1 MRRECIRCNSRQ
13 QAGILDGFE
22 TITHQHLR
30 PNERPKIPIAAG
42 NKYKKNTAEARLA
55 IKRRNQELTAQEP
68 CAAMPNRNPKRM

>member
-1 MRRECIRCNSRQ
+1 MKRECIRCNSRQ

-42 NKYKKNTAEARLA
+42 NKYKKYGRSKARD
-55 IKRRNQELTAQEP
+55 QTAQPRAYSERAL
-68 CAAMPNRNPKRM
+68 CRNA